1 MADKKITAL
10 TASTALSTD
19 DLFHVVDS
27 PASSPSNKKITANN
41 VFQKIPTWIGFNDT
55 VATSAADSLAI
66 PITASIVHKTTGG
79 DAEALT
85 VAAGTQGQLLMIVLI
100 TDGGGTGTIADG
112 TMTGQVKY
120 IIMKTDG
127 GTGTLTGSNLI
138 GASIIFADAG
148 DGVTLLWTN
157 SKWYTVSSSSG
168 GPVYAAA

>member
-55 VATSAADSLAI
+55 VATSAADSLAL

-100 TDGGGTGTIADG
+100 TDGGGTGTIA
-112 TMTGQVKY
+112 
-120 IIMKTDG
+120 
-127 GTGTLTGSNLI
+127 
-138 GASIIFADAG
+138 ASATVADTIAFADAE
-148 DGVTLLWTN
+148 DTAFLLFTN
-157 SKWYTVSSSSG
+157 SKWHFMGGTASVS
-168 GPVYAAA
+168 

>member
-100 TDGGGTGTIADG
+100 TDGGGTGTIA
-112 TMTGQVKY
+112 
-120 IIMKTDG
+120 
-127 GTGTLTGSNLI
+127 
-138 GASIIFADAG
+138 ASSTVADTIAFADAE
-148 DGVTLLWTN
+148 DTAQLLFTN
-157 SKWYTVSSSSG
+157 IKWDFMGGTATVS
-168 GPVYAAA
+168 

>member
-10 TASTALSTD
+10 TASNALSTD

-41 VFQKIPTWIGFNDT
+41 VFQKIQTWIGFNDT

-100 TDGGGTGTIADG
+100 TDGGGTGTIA
-112 TMTGQVKY
+112 
-120 IIMKTDG
+120 
-127 GTGTLTGSNLI
+127 
-138 GASIIFADAG
+138 ASSTVADTIAFADAE
-148 DGVTLLWTN
+148 DTAQLLFTN
-157 SKWYTVSSSSG
+157 SKWHFMGGTATVS
-168 GPVYAAA
+168 

>member
-41 VFQKIPTWIGFNDT
+41 VFQKIPTWIGFADT

-66 PITASIVHKTTGG
+66 PITASIVHKTTGS

-85 VAAGTQGQLLMIVLI
+85 VAAGTQGQLLMIVLT
-100 TDGGGTGTIADG
+100 TDGGGTGTVA
-112 TMTGQVKY
+112 
-120 IIMKTDG
+120 
-127 GTGTLTGSNLI
+127 
-138 GASIIFADAG
+138 ASSTVMHSIVFADAG
-148 DGVTLLWTN
+148 DTATLLFTN
-157 SKWYTVSSSSG
+157 SKWHFMGGTATVS
-168 GPVYAAA
+168 